1 MYKQGWRNA
10 SLTGAKRANEINGY
24 YEKIKSAECSVINF
38 LQFFNSGVMIKKHR
52 NFTFAA

>member
-1 MYKQGWRNA
+1 MYKQGRRNA
-10 SLTGAKRANEINGY
+10 SQTGTKRANEINEY
-24 YEKIKSAECSVINF
+24 YEKIKSAECSVIIF